1 MESSNTKA
9 INQIL
14 EVIDSSNEN
23 MLYTEILNKSPLSTV
38 KTAKLLKFMLKE
50 ELVSGQMR
58 AFERIGITPKGEAQL
73 IAYREQLAEK
83 AEELCA
89 LEEQMRKDAAIKEAE
104 KRSDRRNQF
113 FHDLLML
120 IIGSALTLIVEHFP
134 TILSFFA
141 SFFD

>member
-1 MESSNTKA
+1 MQSSNTKA

-50 ELVSGQMR
+50 ELVSGQTR

-83 AEELCA
+83 AEELRA
-89 LEEQMRKDAAIKEAE
+89 LDEQARKKVAIKKAE
-104 KRSDRRNQF
+104 KRSDRLHQF
-113 FHDLLML
+113 FHDIIML
-120 IIGSALTLIVEHFP
+120 IIGAVITLTVEHFP
-134 TILSFFA
+134 AILDFCTTLFN
-141 SFFD
+141 